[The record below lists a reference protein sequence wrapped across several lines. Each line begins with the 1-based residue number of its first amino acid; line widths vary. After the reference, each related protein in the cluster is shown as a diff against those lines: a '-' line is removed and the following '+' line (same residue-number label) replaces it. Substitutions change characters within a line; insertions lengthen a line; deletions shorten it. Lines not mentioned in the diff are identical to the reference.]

1 MHTINLFTQRPK
13 LMEACDV
20 NLMNCD
26 AFWEERLCSTFAQLT
41 SIGKYTVK
49 ETMVHDGEFGIKMK
63 TVNTN
68 NNVI

>member
-26 AFWEERLCSTFAQLT
+26 AFWEERLCSIFPQLM

-49 ETMVHDGEFGIKMK
+49 KTMVHDGNLG
-63 TVNTN
+63 
-68 NNVI
+68 

>member
-1 MHTINLFTQRPK
+1 MHTINLFTQRQKP
-13 LMEACDV
+13 MEICEV

-26 AFWEERLCSTFAQLT
+26 AFGKAPLLYFS
-41 SIGKYTVK
+41 SIDEYWKIHHEVN
-49 ETMVHDGEFGIKMK
+49 DGSRWEFGIKMK

>member
-26 AFWEERLCSTFAQLT
+26 AFWEECLCSTFPQLM

-49 ETMVHDGEFGIKMK
+49 ETMVHDWNLE
-63 TVNTN
+63 
-68 NNVI
+68 

>member
-26 AFWEERLCSTFAQLT
+26 AFWEERLCSTFPQLT
-41 SIGKYTVK
+41 SIGKYTMK
-49 ETMVHDGEFGIKMK
+49 ETMVHDGNLG
-63 TVNTN
+63 
-68 NNVI
+68 